1 MSGEIYQGV
10 CFNSISPLAGAV
22 LDLSGGPVV
31 VAISD
36 AAGGPIRIAS
46 FSAFGLTLFLLC
58 LFSTLCHGLR
68 GPAKRIFQ
76 ALPGSE
82 GARQLAEAPL
92 GMEDGFAIHRLL
104 RRAFGRIAACSGS
117 N

>member
-1 MSGEIYQGV
+1 VYQGV
-10 CFNSISPLAGAV
+10 CFNSVSHLAGAV
-22 LDLSGGPVV
+22 LDLSAGPVV

-46 FSAFGLTLFLLC
+46 LSVIGLTLFLLC
-58 LFSTLCHGLR
+58 PFSTLCRGLR

-82 GARQLAEAPL
+82 GARQLAEASL